1 MNKDILDR
9 IPKNIKKLRLQNHMT
24 QADVASA
31 LNLDTQYYAQLE
43 RGERNFTVEKLI
55 MLCSI
60 LKTDIDSIID
70 IQTTTQQACP
80 ETLTRVTN
88 ILSSLN
94 ESQLL
99 LAERIIID
107 IIS

>member
-1 MNKDILDR
+1 MDKEVLDR

-24 QADVASA
+24 QADVAAA

-70 IQTTTQQACP
+70 IQTDTHLASEQ
-80 ETLTRVTN
+80 TLKRVID